1 MGLEGDWLGK
11 FVLMQYTVKGL
22 GLSGINWI
30 FRVGLGLFELVWDC
44 KESFGIVRD
53 GLGLLELVWDCQ
65 ELFEIVRNGLGL
77 S

>member
-1 MGLEGDWLGK
+1 MA
-11 FVLMQYTVKGL
+11 GL
-22 GLSGINWI
+22 GMSGINWI
-30 FRVGLGLFELVWDC
+30 FRVSLGFFELVWDC